1 MIFTTGD
8 SHAQWTFN
16 CIPGV
21 KVHSVSMIT
30 MHRVGRMDDNLIP
43 EAVAAMNMQPGDWLI
58 LACGEIDCRCHIKL
72 QLEKQGVPLE
82 ELLRVLVDGFIER
95 ATTLPLNGAR
105 LAITSVPPP
114 VPTGKIYH
122 AGVLLPLE
130 GSNEERVLYVTTL
143 NRMLAAE
150 CEKLGLPFI
159 DVYTPY
165 ADGQGLLRPEPSDG
179 SVHIRDNAA
188 VRERMRQLGILP

>member
-21 KVHSVSMIT
+21 KVHSISMIT
-30 MHRVGRMDDNLIP
+30 MHRVGRMNDHIIP
-43 EAVAAMNMQPGDWLI
+43 EAVAAMNLQPGDWLI
-58 LACGEIDCRCHIKL
+58 LACGEIDCRCHVKI
-72 QLEKQGVPLE
+72 QEGRQGRSAE
-82 ELLRVLVDGFIER
+82 DIIRQLVDEFFER

-105 LAITSVPPP
+105 LAICFVPPP

-130 GSNEERVLYVTTL
+130 GSNEERVGYVRTL
-143 NRMLAAE
+143 NRMLADGCQA
-150 CEKLGLPFI
+150 CGLPFI
-159 DVYTPY
+159 DVYDKY
-165 ADGQGLLRPEPSDG
+165 ADSEGLLRPEPSDG
-179 SVHIRDNAA
+179 SVHIRDNQA
-188 VRERMRQLGILP
+188 VREELQRLGIL